1 MTGRQNK
8 LPCPQIPQ
16 AFQNRLRTF
25 SEVVSMGVGLVIAVE
40 LTGKPLHGLYGK
52 IKQMLVELAD
62 RRAHIRIVLLH
73 GDAASAAAG
82 KHIVHRIQ
90 REANVIAESAVP
102 IPKYVHKAPFSTLDT
117 KKG

>member
-1 MTGRQNK
+1 M
-8 LPCPQIPQ
+8 
-16 AFQNRLRTF
+16 
-25 SEVVSMGVGLVIAVE
+25 EDMGVGLVIAVK

-102 IPKYVHKAPFSTLDT
+102 IPKYVHKAPFSTLDI